1 MEEHGAG
8 KQMGRWRLWSR
19 PSTPAFLVVGLLALL
34 AFPFFGTD
42 FYTQMVAR
50 MMILAIFAM
59 KFLFIDPLRGR
70 VAFVPSWIDTGVG
83 LLSPITLNWFFG
95 RSCAAA
101 PDAIA
106 PASASPIK
114 ERCSIA
120 VSPRVL
126 SQKMKHSLCQVCH

>member
-1 MEEHGAG
+1 MPA
-8 KQMGRWRLWSR
+8 KSITPSFNSRSMVLSSMPIWS
-19 PSTPAFLVVGLLALL
+19 SGVMSAVIA
-34 AFPFFGTD
+34 PFETSVMVLRQNGTS
-42 FYTQMVAR
+42 
-50 MMILAIFAM
+50 
-59 KFLFIDPLRGR
+59 
-70 VAFVPSWIDTGVG
+70 SWIEAGVG
-83 LLSPITLNWFFG
+83 PFSPITLNWFFG

-126 SQKMKHSLCQVCH
+126 SRKMKHSLCQVCH